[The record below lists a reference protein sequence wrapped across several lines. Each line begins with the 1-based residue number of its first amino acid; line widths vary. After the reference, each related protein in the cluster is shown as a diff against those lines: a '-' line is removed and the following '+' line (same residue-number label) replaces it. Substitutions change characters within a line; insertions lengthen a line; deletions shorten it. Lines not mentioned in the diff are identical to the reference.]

1 MQKPVTLIRKKMN
14 RYTFLKAMGFRGAA
28 LMAVMASCVKPE
40 DTYVDA
46 LALAK
51 DGTTSGGPTSATTV
65 VTTPP
70 VSTTASTA
78 EVLGIKNPLLTI
90 DLTASTSA
98 TLKSVGGYLIKN
110 SIVVAQTKAG
120 VYAAVT
126 QTCSHEP
133 KKQVTFNVNEFYCTA
148 HGARFN
154 LDGSGKNSL
163 GGRGISA
170 YKTISDGKTLVVY

>member
-1 MQKPVTLIRKKMN
+1 MN
-14 RYTFLKAMGFRGAA
+14 RYHFLKAMGFRGAA

-46 LALAK
+46 LTLAK

-65 VTTPP
+65 TTPP
-70 VSTTASTA
+70 VSSTGSTA
-78 EVLGIKNPLLTI
+78 DVLGIKNPLATI
-90 DLTASTSA
+90 DLTSNAGA
-98 TLKSVGGYLIKN
+98 ALRAVGGYLVKN
-110 SIVVAQTKAG
+110 GIVVVQVSAG

-148 HGARFN
+148 HGARFG

-163 GGRGISA
+163 GSRGIAA

>member
-1 MQKPVTLIRKKMN
+1 MN
-14 RYTFLKAMGFRGAA
+14 RYHFLKAMGFRGAA

-51 DGTTSGGPTSATTV
+51 DGTTSGGPASTTTV
-65 VTTPP
+65 VTT
-70 VSTTASTA
+70 
-78 EVLGIKNPLLTI
+78 I
-90 DLTASTSA
+90 DLTSSA
-98 TLKSVGGYLIKN
+98 GAALRAVGGYLVKN
-110 SIVVAQTKAG
+110 SIVVAQVSAG

-148 HGARFN
+148 HGARFG

-163 GGRGISA
+163 GSRGITA

>member
-1 MQKPVTLIRKKMN
+1 MN
-14 RYTFLKAMGFRGAA
+14 RYHFLKAMGFRGAA

-46 LALAK
+46 LTLAK
-51 DGTTSGGPTSATTV
+51 DGTTSGGPVSATV
-65 VTTPP
+65 AGP
-70 VSTTASTA
+70 VSSTGTTAD
-78 EVLGIKNPLLTI
+78 VLGIKNPLLTI
-90 DLTASTSA
+90 DLTSSTNA
-98 TLKSVGGYLIKN
+98 ALRSVGGYLVKS
-110 SIVVAQTKAG
+110 SIVVAQTSAG

-133 KKQVTFNVNEFYCTA
+133 KKQVVYNVNEFYCTA

-163 GGRGISA
+163 GSRGIAA

>member
-1 MQKPVTLIRKKMN
+1 MN
-14 RYTFLKAMGFRGAA
+14 RYHFLKAMGFRGAA

-51 DGTTSGGPTSATTV
+51 DGTTSGGPTSATV
-65 VTTPP
+65 ATPASP
-70 VSTTASTA
+70 VSTTATTA
-78 EVLGIKNPLLTI
+78 EVLGIKNPLATI
-90 DLTASTSA
+90 DLTSSA
-98 TLKSVGGYLIKN
+98 NAAIKSVGGYLVKN
-110 SIVVAQTKAG
+110 SIVVAQTSAG

-148 HGARFN
+148 HGARFG

-163 GGRGISA
+163 GSRGIAA

>member
-1 MQKPVTLIRKKMN
+1 MN

-51 DGTTSGGPTSATTV
+51 DGTTTGGPASATTV

-70 VSTTASTA
+70 ASTTASTSD
-78 EVLGIKNPLLTI
+78 VLGIKNPLLTI

-98 TLKSVGGYLIKN
+98 SLRTVGGYLIK
-110 SIVVAQTKAG
+110 SGIVVAEVSAG

-133 KKQVTFNVNEFYCTA
+133 KKQIIFNVNEFYCTA
-148 HGARFN
+148 HGARYGLN
-154 LDGSGKNSL
+154 GAGKNSL
-163 GGRGISA
+163 GSRGITA

>member
-1 MQKPVTLIRKKMN
+1 MN

-46 LALAK
+46 LTLAK
-51 DGTTSGGPTSATTV
+51 DGTTSGGPTSTTTV

-70 VSTTASTA
+70 ASSTGTTADI
-78 EVLGIKNPLLTI
+78 LGIKNPLLTI
-90 DLTASTSA
+90 DLTATASA
-98 TLKSVGGYLIKN
+98 ALRSVGGYLVKN
-110 SIVVAQTKAG
+110 SIVVAQVSAG

-154 LDGSGKNSL
+154 LNGTGKNSL
-163 GGRGISA
+163 GSRGIAA